1 METRKIVI
9 VNSKTQ
15 KQSVIQASSATTL
28 GELKAEMRELNISHE
43 GMTFFEGHARV
54 ELKDDA
60 SVLPSNIAYKGN
72 VVNDLTFLL
81 TAPEKKIRSGAMSR
95 PEAYAGIKALGL
107 KDKVQ
112 AKFGKNFTQ
121 CSTTDLEKMI
131 VEASAS
137 KPAPAKEEKA
147 AKAPK
152 AKKQAPAVDETKA
165 EAPVVQAPLVDNSYK
180 AEAALKA
187 LVEDLYG
194 SDTIEEGTY
203 DNVMEI
209 LNGGAAT
216 ASESDK
222 LSKKELNDLFGGMLG

>member
-137 KPAPAKEEKA
+137 KPAPAA
-147 AKAPK
+147 
-152 AKKQAPAVDETKA
+152 QAPVEGH
-165 EAPVVQAPLVDNSYK
+165 SCK